1 MLGSNIDIFRSEWL
15 NVVFAG
21 RNQAYGA
28 YELRRENPR
37 NTNRALI
44 IAIAAFI
51 FLLATPTVVNWAKGF
66 IPKADDKFI
75 IREVK
80 LLPPPMLEK
89 AKVIPP
95 PAHEAARP
103 HTTEIRFPPPVVRRD
118 NEVHD
123 VDPPA
128 EKDLIDVNPGQKNL
142 KGDDK
147 MPIDIDEKEH
157 GTADRAITEAAPSDE
172 VFKAVEINPEYP
184 GGEGAFGKFLQKNIH
199 YPTIAKENNIQGKV
213 YVQFIVERD
222 GSLTD
227 ISVVREPGSGT
238 GDEAVR
244 VLKMSPHWKPG
255 IQNGKPVRVQ
265 YTIPVN
271 FTLGDQ

>member
-44 IAIAAFI
+44 IAITAFI
-51 FLLATPTVVNWAKGF
+51 FLLATPTIVNWAKGF
-66 IPKADDKFI
+66 IPKPDDKI
-75 IREVK
+75 IVREVK

-95 PAHEAARP
+95 PPHEAARP
-103 HTTEIRFPPPVVRRD
+103 HTTEIRFPPPVVRHD
-118 NEVHD
+118 EDVHD
-123 VDPPA
+123 VEPP
-128 EKDLIDVNPGQKNL
+128 KDIDMIDANPGLKNL

-147 MPIDIDEKEH
+147 APIDIDEKEH

-184 GGEGAFGKFLQKNIH
+184 GGEAAFGKFLQKNMR
-199 YPTIAKENNIQGKV
+199 YPPMAKENGIQGKA
-213 YVQFIVERD
+213 YLQFIVERD

-227 ISVVREPGSGT
+227 ISVVREPGSGL
-238 GDEAVR
+238 GDEAMR

-265 YTIPVN
+265 YTVPIN